1 MKMYW
6 RWTRE
11 CKDAYISPHLK
22 DLDHSIL
29 IKIKFNKI
37 INTTCNNI
45 TMYIFSKRIINPTYK
60 NESVVKIKYIYK

>member
-11 CKDAYISPHLK
+11 CEEAYVSLHLK

-37 INTTCNNI
+37 INTTCNAI
-45 TMYIFSKRIINPTYK
+45 TTYIFSKRIINPTYPK
-60 NESVVKIKYIYK
+60 NEVLSK